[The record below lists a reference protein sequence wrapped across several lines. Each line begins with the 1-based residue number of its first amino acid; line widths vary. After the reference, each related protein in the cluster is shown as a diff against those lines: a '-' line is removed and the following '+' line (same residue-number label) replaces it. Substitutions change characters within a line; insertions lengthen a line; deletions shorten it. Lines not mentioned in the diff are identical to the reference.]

1 MSRPVRTVVVAGAGA
16 PLWLAT
22 LALRKAFGAGGL
34 AVLAVETA
42 PPTPGLSHAGLPAMG
57 NLHQLLGLSEVELSR
72 RCGAV
77 PSLGQ
82 RFAGF
87 SGDGSAFL
95 HPYDTHGHAVDYVDF
110 VHHWVLARKRGLK
123 TALED
128 FSLGAAAAKQGR
140 IVEGDDPGRLSSP
153 GAGLHVDAAAYATL
167 LRQRA
172 LVDGVTVEQ
181 GALADIE
188 RSGERID
195 AVVLESG
202 ARIAGDLFVDVG
214 DGALIGQMPGAAF
227 ESWARWLPFDRVLP
241 LAGQRLKTLPA
252 YAHIE
257 AVEGGWIGLYPLQ
270 DRTAGLAVYD
280 SRTADAGLMARRAEG
295 VSPLGWRQGEAQAL
309 RPGMQTRPWIGNC
322 VALGAAAI
330 ALDPS
335 DAAPMH
341 AFQAGLS
348 HLVSLFPADAG
359 GGAEAPEARAYG
371 AALAAQGRG
380 LRDFQAM
387 HYNLNRRA
395 GAPWEAVR
403 ESEPPA
409 ELAYRLRL
417 FGARGVVPA
426 REDEAFQPANWA
438 ACLIGHGL
446 IPQAHDPLAEGVAEA
461 EQIQIFQNILGRIAA
476 DVGRMRPLEARLA
489 SLASRPAASA
499 PAPLRFT

>member
-1 MSRPVRTVVVAGAGA
+1 MSRPVQTVVVVGAGA
-16 PLWLAT
+16 PLWLTA

-34 AVLAVETA
+34 VVRAVETG
-42 PPTPGLSHAGLPAMG
+42 PPEPGLSHAGLPAMG
-57 NLHQLLGLSEVELSR
+57 NLHQLLGLSETELAR
-72 RCGAV
+72 RSGAV

-87 SGDGSAFL
+87 SGDGSSFL
-95 HPYDTHGHAVDYVDF
+95 HPYDTYGHTVDYVDF

-123 TALED
+123 AALED

-140 IVEGDDPGRLSSP
+140 VVEGDDPGRLSSP
-153 GAGLHVDAAAYATL
+153 GVGLHVDATAYAAL

-172 LVDGVTVEQ
+172 LADGVIVEQ
-181 GALADIE
+181 GVVVDVE
-188 RSGERID
+188 RSGERIE
-195 AVVLESG
+195 AVVLEGG
-202 ARIAGDLFVDVG
+202 ARVVGDLFVDVG
-214 DGALIGQMPGAAF
+214 DGALIGQMPGATF

-241 LAGQRLKTLPA
+241 LAGQRLHTLPA

-257 AVEGGWIGLYPLQ
+257 AMEGGWVGLYPLQ

-280 SRTADAGLMARRAEG
+280 SRAADADAMVRRAEG
-295 VSPLGWRQGEAQAL
+295 VSPLGWRRGEAQVL
-309 RPGMQTRPWIGNC
+309 RPGMQARPWIGNC
-322 VALGAAAI
+322 VALGVAAI

-341 AFQAGLS
+341 VLQAGLS
-348 HLVSLFPADAG
+348 HLVTLFPADADC
-359 GGAEAPEARAYG
+359 EPEARAYG
-371 AALAAQGRG
+371 AALAAHGRG

-387 HYNLNRRA
+387 HYHLNGRSD
-395 GAPWEAVR
+395 APWEAVR
-403 ESEPPA
+403 AVEPPA

-461 EQIQIFQNILGRIAA
+461 EQIQIFQGILGRIAA

-489 SLASRPAASA
+489 SLALRPAAPA